1 MVLRNGLKKYFMK
14 ISEIKIHGIKSF
26 DECLIKMSDYT
37 VFVGENNS
45 GKSNIL
51 FALLWFFGKEKLSQ
65 KDVNFSITD
74 DPYIEVEFQ
83 LQRDEEFTHPQ
94 EYLVDGK
101 FRVRAVLPR
110 DKISDKPTAC
120 EYYGYIGNADSDIKN
135 TKLLGW
141 KTVAKPSFGDVIYMP
156 SVRPLSEEL
165 KFTANSALN
174 QLVTKNII
182 ARIKS
187 EDGKNNRYD
196 RVVESINELSSYIS
210 QGEES
215 AIQRL
220 KKDISEKMLDYD
232 KVHIGFDLVPP
243 NADEL
248 IKSCFRPHTN
258 VDGINDKLPLASQ
271 GDGFQRSMMF
281 SLIANLAELNKGD
294 NKGGKKTAKND
305 CTFYIIEEPELFLHP
320 NHQTYFRNK
329 LEEISILSESQ
340 VILTSHSPYFLNNV
354 ESYSQIK
361 RVYMDEVVSKVAQIT
376 DGEVS
381 NICDD
386 NGRLMA
392 EAKNECRELKLIED
406 DLVKEA
412 EKIAKL
418 DHLRYLLWIDPTRA
432 NAFLSQKVIL
442 VEGPTEKALFA
453 FLFNNPKGAFYD
465 ESKTA
470 KITIVDT
477 VGKYHFYK
485 FSRLLYKFGIKV
497 WCIYDGDK
505 DANKNN
511 ISHKLLNENIE
522 KLKIDGTI
530 QDCMKLDPSLEDCIG
545 IAKDYNAPDIEFYV
559 KLEQNTNKCTECEN
573 YGKIINFVKRAIDL

>member
-1 MVLRNGLKKYFMK
+1 MK

-26 DECLIKMSDYT
+26 SESSIRMSDYT

-65 KDVNFSITD
+65 KDVNSSVAD

-83 LQRDEEFTHPQ
+83 LQKDEEFTHPK
-94 EYLVDGK
+94 EYLVNGK
-101 FRVRAVLPR
+101 FRVRAMLFR
-110 DKISDKPTAC
+110 DKISDKSMAC
-120 EYYGYIGNADSDIKN
+120 EYYGYTGESDADIKD

-141 KTVAKPSFGDVIYMP
+141 KTVAKPSLGDVIYMP

-182 ARIKS
+182 ARIKIES
-187 EDGKNNRYD
+187 EKNNHYAN
-196 RVVESINELSSYIS
+196 VVQAINNLSSFIS
-210 QGEES
+210 QGEGS

-220 KKDISEKMLDYD
+220 KNDISDKMLDYD
-232 KVHIGFDLVPP
+232 KVQIGFDLVPP
-243 NADEL
+243 DAEDL
-248 IKSCFRPHTN
+248 IKSCFRPHTS
-258 VDGINDKLPLASQ
+258 VEGIDDKLPLASQ

-281 SLIANLAELNKGD
+281 SLIANLAELNRKD
-294 NKGGKKTAKND
+294 QKTGKKTAKND
-305 CTFYIIEEPELFLHP
+305 CVFYIIEEPELFLHP

-329 LEEISILSESQ
+329 LKEIAELPDSQ

-361 RVYMDEVVSKVAQIT
+361 RVYMDGVVSKVSQVSDNEIT
-376 DGEVS
+376 D
-381 NICDD
+381 ICNK
-386 NGRLMA
+386 NGQLMA
-392 EAKNECRELKLIED
+392 EAKNECRVSKLAEAD
-406 DLVKEA
+406 VKKEA
-412 EKIAKL
+412 EKIAHL

-465 ESKTA
+465 EGKTA

-477 VGKYHFYK
+477 IGKYHFYK
-485 FSRLLYKFGIKV
+485 FSNLLNKFGIKV
-497 WCIYDGDK
+497 WCIYDGDRE
-505 DANKNN
+505 ASNKK

-522 KLKIDGTI
+522 KLKTDGAI
-530 QDCMKLDPSLEDCIG
+530 KDCMKLDPSLEACIG
-545 IAKDYNAPDIEFYV
+545 IEKDDSAPDIEFYV
-559 KLEQNTNKCTECEN
+559 SLEQNTNKCTECEN
-573 YGKIINFVKRAIDL
+573 YSKIIDFVKQVINS